1 MKNLIHTFI
10 IAGLTLGAATIS
22 QASVFTTS
30 ETAPIAGSVLVSN
43 DSVTEPVKNMTVRVN
58 ESSGKP
64 DRTLGQSFTLAS
76 AGSFNAISVQL
87 AGGSATNN
95 NFSGLTAGQGNLLL
109 NVFDLTGAGSSLI
122 LSPVVYDMAG
132 LDLSGLNT
140 HYLTFDLGETVALTA
155 GIEYGFELGW
165 DPTYV
170 ADTAPGDTIYRNL
183 AMVRTE
189 GGDVYTGGAQ
199 LSKGNYTSFPNV
211 NLNSGNNANDLDFY
225 VHTVSSVPEPSTYAL
240 LAGLLALSSVVVR
253 RRR

>member
-1 MKNLIHTFI
+1 MKNLILTGI
-10 IAGLTLGAATIS
+10 IAGLALGAATVS
-22 QASVFTTS
+22 QAAVPTTS
-30 ETAPIAGSVLVSN
+30 DTAPTGVVLISN
-43 DSVTEPVKNMTVRVN
+43 DTASTDNMTVRVN
-58 ESSGKP
+58 KP
-64 DRTLGQSFTLAS
+64 TLTQDRTLGQTFTLAS

-132 LDLSGLNT
+132 LNLGSLNN
-140 HYLTFDLGETVALTA
+140 HYLTFDLGETVTLSA

-189 GGDVYTGGAQ
+189 GGNVYTGGAQ

-211 NLNSGNNANDLDFY
+211 NLNSGTNANDLDFY